1 MVDSDKGSQYCSRDL
16 RSLLLTNNCIQ
27 SMSGKHLRQPQNEA
41 VSCRGYWEQSI

>member
-16 RSLLLTNNCIQ
+16 TNNCIQ
-27 SMSGKHLRQPQNEA
+27 SMSRKHLRQPQNES